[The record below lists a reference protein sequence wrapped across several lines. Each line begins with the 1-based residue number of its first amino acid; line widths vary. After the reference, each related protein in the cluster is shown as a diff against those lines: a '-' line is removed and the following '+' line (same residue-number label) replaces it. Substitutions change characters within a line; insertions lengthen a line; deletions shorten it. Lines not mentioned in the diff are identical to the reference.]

1 MIKTITTGWS
11 FVRGLRL
18 VLGAVILVQSI
29 VTKQYAIGLFGGL
42 FMFQALL
49 NMGCGMA
56 GGCGMPTRTTNLNGK
71 LTEGEV
77 EYEEVKG
84 K

>member
-1 MIKTITTGWS
+1 M
-11 FVRGLRL
+11 
-18 VLGAVILVQSI
+18 GAVILVQSI
-29 VTKQYAIGLFGGL
+29 VTKQYAIGFFGGL
-42 FMFQALL
+42 FMLQALL

-56 GGCGMPTRTTNLNGK
+56 GGCGTPTRTTTNLNGK